1 MIALRYLVI
10 FMGHPQVLADQLT
23 IYQPREADYAQYI
36 TTGTPEFSVL
46 PTALFMPGILSS
58 WAPRISFLVF
68 LIDMKYDFALV
79 ARQSFLQF
87 ADSLRSKDLLILLP
101 IKVATVTN
109 ISKKICSSA
118 KFYFFKRILFTPQ
131 NKLTLGPGTLSN
143 KLEAFLV
150 PLYYPFLPIKYVGC
164 NAQRLSALHCR
175 KASVAADLSL
185 LQTPTSARG
194 HSKTT

>member
-23 IYQPREADYAQYI
+23 ILLYQPREAGYAQYI

-79 ARQSFLQF
+79 ARQSFL
-87 ADSLRSKDLLILLP
+87 
-101 IKVATVTN
+101 
-109 ISKKICSSA
+109 
-118 KFYFFKRILFTPQ
+118 
-131 NKLTLGPGTLSN
+131 
-143 KLEAFLV
+143 
-150 PLYYPFLPIKYVGC
+150 
-164 NAQRLSALHCR
+164 
-175 KASVAADLSL
+175 
-185 LQTPTSARG
+185 
-194 HSKTT
+194 